1 MNISS
6 IITALKGAKWYL
18 IVASFLAFAL
28 YILKEPAERFLD
40 KGTDRW
46 FEDVPQRIDRD
57 VIVNELLEDLM
68 FMSGADRAYI
78 FRFHNGQNYFDGSHK
93 LRMSCEYE
101 VVSMGIESQA
111 RNLKDIPTSLYP
123 KFISEVI
130 EGKMFYEDIEL
141 IEDLTTRVA
150 LKRQGIK
157 SIAAAPYFD
166 KQGNLIAIIG
176 VDYVGRKAD
185 RELILQRQSGFVSEW
200 SSDEQKLR
208 FLNSVNSIG
217 NSMLNN
223 NL

>member
-78 FRFHNGQNYFDGSHK
+78 FRFHNGQNYFDGTHK

-111 RNLKDIPTSLYP
+111 QNLKDIPTSLYP

-185 RELILQRQSGFVSEW
+185 RDLILQRQSGFVSEW
-200 SSDEQKLR
+200 SNDEQKRR

>member
-1 MNISS
+1 MDFSK
-6 IITALKGAKWYL
+6 IIVALKGARWYL
-18 IVASFLAFAL
+18 VFFAFLGFTL
-28 YILKEPAERFLD
+28 YILKGPVERFLD
-40 KGTDRW
+40 KGTEKW
-46 FEDVPQRIDRD
+46 FESVSQRINRD
-57 VIVNELLEDLM
+57 VIVNDLLQDLM

-101 VVSMGIESQA
+101 VVSLGIESQA
-111 RNLKDIPTSLYP
+111 QNLKDIPTSLYP

-130 EGKMFYEDIEL
+130 DGKMFYEDV
-141 IEDLTTRVA
+141 EDIPDLATKVS

-185 RELILQRQSGFVSEW
+185 RQLILERQRGEVSEW
-200 SSDEQKLR
+200 VSQNQRIR
-208 FLNSVNSIG
+208 FINAINSIG
-217 NSMLNN
+217 DSMLNN
-223 NL
+223 NI